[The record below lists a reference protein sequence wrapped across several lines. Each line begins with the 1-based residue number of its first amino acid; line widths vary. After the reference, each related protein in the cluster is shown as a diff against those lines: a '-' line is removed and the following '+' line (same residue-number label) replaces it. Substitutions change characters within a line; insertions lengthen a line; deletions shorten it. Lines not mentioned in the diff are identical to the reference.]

1 MGMSSD
7 LEAAIAAGST
17 MVRVGTALFGA
28 RDYSQKADV
37 SDFLQK
43 LQYFAAMADHAFL
56 YYELIRKQDVSKN
69 NNKKS

>member
-1 MGMSSD
+1 
-7 LEAAIAAGST
+7 

-43 LQYFAAMADHAFL
+43 LRPFAAMADHAFCTMNSSGNRMFL
-56 YYELIRKQDVSKN
+56 RITIKVMNGCRQVRQESYQRRI
-69 NNKKS
+69 